1 LLVRKPGFFNHQE
14 LGRWIVPE
22 TSADVSSGSSA
33 IVKLTPEGIIYGE
46 VKDAEGAPLGLTV
59 RAERWQMSDG
69 RHQLQPD
76 RQTMTDDQGN
86 FRLAELVPGK
96 YLLAFLPPDSG
107 GIVRRG
113 LRPRKSGDEGL
124 ASSSIRAFPT
134 SLPPFPSP
142 FPPAPKSTSPIPGKY
157 RLLAVQDDWNLDW
170 RDPAVLKRYLT
181 KALPLQI
188 APNESKKLTLEAQT
202 KVK

>member
-1 LLVRKPGFFNHQE
+1 MR
-14 LGRWIVPE
+14 IVPE

-46 VKDAEGAPLGLTV
+46 VRDAEGAPLDGVTV

-69 RHQLQPD
+69 RRQLQPD

-113 LRPRKSGDEGL
+113 LRQRKSGDEGL
-124 ASSSIRAFPT
+124 GIQFYPGPPAFP
-134 SLPPFPSP
+134 
-142 FPPAPKSTSPIPGKY
+142 
-157 RLLAVQDDWNLDW
+157 
-170 RDPAVLKRYLT
+170 
-181 KALPLQI
+181 
-188 APNESKKLTLEAQT
+188 
-202 KVK
+202 